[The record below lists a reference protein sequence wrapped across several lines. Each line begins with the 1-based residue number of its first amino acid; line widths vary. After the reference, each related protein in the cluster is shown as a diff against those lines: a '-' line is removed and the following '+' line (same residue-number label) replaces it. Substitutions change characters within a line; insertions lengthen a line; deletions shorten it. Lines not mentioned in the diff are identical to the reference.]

1 MQTIRIKPAD
11 GLQVR
16 LEDGSGYLAADGQT
30 VALTGYWHRRL
41 ADGDVIE
48 ATEETAAEA
57 VDVAAEPEPVA
68 TPAEQPKRSVRKS
81 AEG

>member
-1 MQTIRIKPAD
+1 MQTIQIKPAD
-11 GLQVR
+11 DLQVR
-16 LEDGSGYLAADGQT
+16 LEDGSGYLAVDGQT

-48 ATEETAAEA
+48 VPDA
-57 VDVAAEPEPVA
+57 
-68 TPAEQPKRSVRKS
+68 PAKPARKS

>member
-11 GLQVR
+11 SLQVR
-16 LEDGSGYLAADGQT
+16 LEDGSGYLAASGQT

-48 ATEETAAEA
+48 VQDA
-57 VDVAAEPEPVA
+57 
-68 TPAEQPKRSVRKS
+68 PAKPARKS

>member
-1 MQTIRIKPAD
+1 MQTIQIKPAD
-11 GLQVR
+11 DLQVR
-16 LEDGSGYLAADGQT
+16 LEDGSGYLAAEGQT

-48 ATEETAAEA
+48 VPDA
-57 VDVAAEPEPVA
+57 
-68 TPAEQPKRSVRKS
+68 PAKPARKS

>member
-11 GLQVR
+11 GLLVR
-16 LEDGSGYLAADGQT
+16 LEDGTGHLAADGQT

-48 ATEETAAEA
+48 VPDA
-57 VDVAAEPEPVA
+57 
-68 TPAEQPKRSVRKS
+68 PAKPVRKS